1 MGRRMKQFGSQ
12 LRLRFLLVIGLLLP
26 MAATAADTQLW
37 NYPGPWIALKLT
49 GVESSVDGGAA
60 EIAWRRESGN
70 YWRISLNSL
79 NLDRET
85 EAGENLIV
93 TEDVS
98 VQSVVL
104 LHDWMPFQRYLRL
117 SAGVAFN
124 FFSND
129 AFDADLED
137 SGQYTINGNLYSGSQ
152 IGDVRGSF
160 GIAEIAPY
168 IGVGMLWPV
177 GLNGFFSIDIGAVVL
192 ANSEFTMRATDPEFE
207 QVQRDLDAAAAQLEA
222 DAGHFFTTYSIGFG
236 AYFW

>member
-1 MGRRMKQFGSQ
+1 MSRLIRQ
-12 LRLRFLLVIGLLLP
+12 LGMRLGVMMGLLLP
-26 MAATAADTQLW
+26 LAVSAADAPLW
-37 NYPGPWIALKLT
+37 NYPGPWVALKLT
-49 GVESSVDGGAA
+49 GVESSVDGGAV
-60 EIAWRRESGN
+60 EIAWRRENGN

-117 SAGVAFN
+117 SAGVAVN

-152 IGDVRGSF
+152 IGDVKGSF
-160 GIAEIAPY
+160 GIADVAPY
-168 IGVGMLWPV
+168 VGVGLLWPV
-177 GLNGFFSIDIGAVVL
+177 GLNGFFSIDIGSVIL
-192 ANSEFTMRATDPEFE
+192 ADTQLTMNATNPSSAN
-207 QVQRDLDAAAAQLEA
+207 VQRDLNAAAARLED
-222 DAGHFFTTYSIGFG
+222 DAGDFFTTYSIGFG